1 LFGVIVAGR
10 GADEAIHGHASTR
23 RLTPRACPP
32 RELAHAWHAC
42 WSSLA
47 ATDPNLPVNKRGR
60 AMVTDPKSEL
70 RSPFANPWIQLILG
84 IICMA
89 AVANLQYGWTL
100 FVNPIDAK
108 FHWGRVAIQVAFT
121 TFVLIETWLVPVEGY
136 LVDRFGPRWVV
147 IGGGIL
153 VAIAWVLNSSADSLA
168 MLYFAAAVGGVG
180 TGCVYGTC
188 VGNALKWFPGR
199 RGLAAGFT
207 AAGFGAGAALTVIPI
222 SHMITSQGYQHAF
235 FFFGLLQGAIV
246 VVIGLGLLVPPASI
260 LAAKV
265 KPSTTAYGYTPREV
279 LRSPVFYVL
288 YAMFVLI
295 AAGGL
300 TMTAAVKPMS
310 ADLKIDKIP
319 VDLLGFTLAAGVFA
333 VSLSRIFDG
342 VGRPF
347 FGWLSDR
354 IGREHTMALAFLIGA
369 GALFTLSQLGG
380 TNPLMFVLVTALY
393 FGVYGE
399 IFSLFPAT
407 QGDTFGSKYAAANA
421 GMLYT
426 AKGTGALLVA
436 PMAALAKNH
445 GYGTMFAIFVT
456 FNIVAALL
464 ALFVL
469 KPMRARH
476 FAAGPPAAGVQTRAA
491 AV

>member
-1 LFGVIVAGR
+1 MITDAKSESASLFGR
-10 GADEAIHGHASTR
+10 
-23 RLTPRACPP
+23 
-32 RELAHAWHAC
+32 
-42 WSSLA
+42 
-47 ATDPNLPVNKRGR
+47 
-60 AMVTDPKSEL
+60 
-70 RSPFANPWIQLILG
+70 PWIQLVLG

-100 FVNPIDAK
+100 FVNPIDDK
-108 FHWGRVAIQVAFT
+108 YHWGKAAIQVAFT
-121 TFVLIETWLVPVEGY
+121 MFVLIETWLVPVEGY
-136 LVDRFGPRWVV
+136 LVDRFGPRPVV
-147 IGGGIL
+147 IAGGVL
-153 VAIAWVLNSSADSLA
+153 VAIAWVLNSSADSLPL
-168 MLYFAAAVGGVG
+168 LYFAAAVGGVG

-207 AAGFGAGAALTVIPI
+207 AAGFGAGAALTIIPI
-222 SHMITSQGYQHAF
+222 SHMISSDGYQHAF
-235 FFFGLLQGAIV
+235 FVFGLLQGAIV
-246 VVIGLGLLVPPASI
+246 FIMGLALMAPPRQI
-260 LAAKV
+260 LTATV
-265 KPSTTAYGYTPREV
+265 KPSTTAYGYTPQQV

-288 YAMFVLI
+288 YVMFVLI

-300 TMTAAVKPMS
+300 TMTAAVKPMA
-310 ADLKIDKIP
+310 ADFKVDKIP
-319 VDLLGFTLAAGVFA
+319 VSLFGITLAAGVFA

-342 VGRPF
+342 IGRPF

-369 GALFTLSQLGG
+369 AALFTLNQIGG
-380 TNPLMFVLVTALY
+380 TNPVGFVLVTALY

-407 QGDTFGSKYAAANA
+407 QGDTFGSKFAAANA

-426 AKGTGALLVA
+426 AKGTGALLV
-436 PMAALAKNH
+436 PIMAALSKAH
-445 GYGTMFAIFVT
+445 GYGSMFTIFVT

-476 FAAGPPAAGVQTRAA
+476 FAAGPPADAPAK
-491 AV
+491 AVTA

>member
-1 LFGVIVAGR
+1 MIT
-10 GADEAIHGHASTR
+10 DSKPQTK
-23 RLTPRACPP
+23 
-32 RELAHAWHAC
+32 
-42 WSSLA
+42 SL
-47 ATDPNLPVNKRGR
+47 
-60 AMVTDPKSEL
+60 
-70 RSPFANPWIQLILG
+70 FANPWTQLIFG

-89 AVANLQYGWTL
+89 SVANLQYGWTL
-100 FVNPIDAK
+100 FVNPIDAQ
-108 FHWGRVAIQVAFT
+108 FHWGRAAIQVAFT

-136 LVDRFGPRWVV
+136 LVDRHGPRIVV
-147 IGGGIL
+147 IAGGVL
-153 VAIAWVLNSSADSLA
+153 VAIAWVMNSLA
-168 MLYFAAAVGGVG
+168 NSLGVLYLAAAIGGVG

-207 AAGFGAGAALTVIPI
+207 AAGFGAGAALTIIPI
-222 SHMITSQGYQHAF
+222 SHMIASDGYQHAF
-235 FFFGLLQGAIV
+235 MFFGLLQGAIV
-246 VVIGLGLLVPPASI
+246 VIVGIALMAPPPQLLN
-260 LAAKV
+260 AAV
-265 KPSTTAYGYTPREV
+265 KPSTTAYGYTPHQV

-288 YAMFVLI
+288 YLMFVLI

-300 TMTAAVKPMS
+300 TMTAAVKPM
-310 ADLKIDKIP
+310 AGDFKVDKIP
-319 VDLLGFTLAAGVFA
+319 VDLFGVTLAAGIFA

-354 IGREHTMALAFLIGA
+354 IGREYTMALAFLIGA
-369 GALFTLSQLGG
+369 GALFTLSQTGG
-380 TNPLMFVLVTALY
+380 SNPVLFVLTTALY

-426 AKGTGALLVA
+426 AKGTGALLV
-436 PMAALAKNH
+436 PVMTALSKTH
-445 GYGTMFAIFVT
+445 GYGTMFAVFVT

-476 FAAGPPAAGVQTRAA
+476 FAAGPPADVQAKTAA
-491 AV
+491 A